1 MYTLQSLIINEK
13 EEKMSDMLQY
23 QRHNAI
29 LERLYDGEILSITA
43 LAKEWNST
51 PRTISRDFIKL
62 RENHSEIIRAEDGK
76 RFTMAQSRQISHKSN
91 TAIKMLDSLSAD
103 IGGKFYT
110 KAQAALHKLQ
120 QQIDSPFYTRI
131 DVEDISSHLDIID
144 RLEEA
149 ISNQQMVNFTY
160 KPLYKETKSYTKMRP
175 YKIII
180 FHGFFYLLA
189 EMKSSKY
196 TYYPKFYLKEIKDV
210 EVMEKTFV
218 RNEKILES
226 IEKAQGFW
234 FDPLA
239 EPFDVTL
246 LLDEDVIVYFERKP
260 IKGQYLKK
268 NKDGTAELSIGV
280 TNKNEVF
287 TILKQWLP
295 QIRVVEPYRL
305 QEEFEGM
312 MQKYLQQ

>member
-1 MYTLQSLIINEK
+1 MYTIHSHITVKK
-13 EEKMSDMLQY
+13 EEKMPDKLQY

-29 LERLYDGEILSITA
+29 LERLYEGETLSITA
-43 LAKEWNST
+43 LAKEWHAT

-62 RENHSEIIRAEDGK
+62 RENHPEIIRAEDGK
-76 RFTMAQSRQISHKSN
+76 RFTMAQSRQLSHKSN

-131 DVEDISSHLDIID
+131 DVEDISSHLEIID
-144 RLEEA
+144 QLEEA
-149 ISNQQMVNFTY
+149 ISNQQMINFTY
-160 KPLYKETKSYTKMRP
+160 KPLHKEIKSYTEMRP

-180 FHGFFYLLA
+180 FHGFFYLFA
-189 EMKSSKY
+189 EMKSSKH

-210 EVMEKTFV
+210 EILEKTFV
-218 RNEKILES
+218 RDEKILES
-226 IEKAQGFW
+226 IERAQGFW
-234 FDPLA
+234 FDPLG

-246 LLDEDVIVYFERKP
+246 LLDEEVIVYFERKP

-268 NKDGTAELSIGV
+268 NADGTAELTLTI
-280 TNKNEVF
+280 TDKREVF
-287 TILKQWLP
+287 DIIKKWLP
-295 QIRVVEPYRL
+295 QIKVIEPYAL
-305 QEEFEGM
+305 QEEFEEMLKG
-312 MQKYLQQ
+312 YLN